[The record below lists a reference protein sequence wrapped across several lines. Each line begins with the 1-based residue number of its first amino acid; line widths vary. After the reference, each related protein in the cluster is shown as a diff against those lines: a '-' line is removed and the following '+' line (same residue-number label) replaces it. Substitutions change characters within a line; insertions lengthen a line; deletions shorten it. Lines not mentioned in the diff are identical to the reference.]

1 MNNEDFRRSTRDNM
15 NEDLLRS
22 ITEGISIALASIYA
36 ANNVSAGN
44 AANNVKREDKNMS
57 GRSITLGTWNGNPIE
72 WLVLKEEGLATLVI
86 SKDTI
91 GKYYFDG
98 NSSNNSWA
106 HSWLRTFLN
115 NDFYEK
121 AFTAEEKKK
130 IAMYAARLVVPNDFI
145 YIDAG
150 TTTEYLIDY
159 LEEKNATYVTN
170 AVTHARKLAIAGFK
184 VILIGGELKGLT
196 EAVVG
201 NQAIIT
207 IDRMN
212 FNKGFFGTNGITE
225 KSGFTTPDINE
236 ALVKETAF
244 NHCHFKYILA
254 DSSKFGET
262 SAVTFGNIGEAT
274 ILTDKKIGS
283 FAKLPNIIT
292 V

>member
-1 MNNEDFRRSTRDNM
+1 MLTEQRHEIILN
-15 NEDLLRS
+15 LLSEKGS
-22 ITEGISIALASIYA
+22 ITVTELKDILNTSESTIRRDLNTLDEQGRLTKVFGGAVEKI
-36 ANNVSAGN
+36 NGVSTTELS
-44 AANNVKREDKNMS
+44 VS
-57 GRSITLGTWNGNPIE
+57 Q
-72 WLVLKEEGLATLVI
+72 
-86 SKDTI
+86 
-91 GKYYFDG
+91 
-98 NSSNNSWA
+98 
-106 HSWLRTFLN
+106 
-115 NDFYEK
+115 K
-121 AFTAEEKKK
+121 ADVNTEEKKK

-159 LEEKNATYVTN
+159 LEEKTATYVTN

-184 VILIGGELKGLT
+184 VILIGGELKGIT

-244 NHCHFKYILA
+244 AHCHFKYILT

-262 SAVTFGNIGEAT
+262 SAVTFGSINEAT
-274 ILTDKKIGS
+274 IITDKKIGS
-283 FAKLPNIIT
+283 FAKLPKHNNSIIISNIIARWQ
-292 V
+292 

>member
-1 MNNEDFRRSTRDNM
+1 MLTEQRHEIILN
-15 NEDLLRS
+15 LLSEKGS
-22 ITEGISIALASIYA
+22 ITVTELKDILNTSESTIRRDLNTLDEQGRLTKVFGGAVEKI
-36 ANNVSAGN
+36 NGVSTTELS
-44 AANNVKREDKNMS
+44 VS
-57 GRSITLGTWNGNPIE
+57 Q
-72 WLVLKEEGLATLVI
+72 
-86 SKDTI
+86 
-91 GKYYFDG
+91 
-98 NSSNNSWA
+98 
-106 HSWLRTFLN
+106 
-115 NDFYEK
+115 K
-121 AFTAEEKKK
+121 ADVNTEEKKK
-130 IAMYAARLVVPNDFI
+130 I

>member
-1 MNNEDFRRSTRDNM
+1 MLTEQRHEIILN
-15 NEDLLRS
+15 LLSEKGS
-22 ITEGISIALASIYA
+22 ITVTELKDILNTSESTIRRDLNTLDEQGRLTKVFGGAVEKI
-36 ANNVSAGN
+36 NGVSTTELS
-44 AANNVKREDKNMS
+44 VS
-57 GRSITLGTWNGNPIE
+57 Q
-72 WLVLKEEGLATLVI
+72 
-86 SKDTI
+86 
-91 GKYYFDG
+91 
-98 NSSNNSWA
+98 
-106 HSWLRTFLN
+106 
-115 NDFYEK
+115 K
-121 AFTAEEKKK
+121 ADVNTEEKKK

-212 FNKGFFGTNGITE
+212 FNKGFFGTN
-225 KSGFTTPDINE
+225 DINE

>member
-1 MNNEDFRRSTRDNM
+1 MLTEQRHEIILN
-15 NEDLLRS
+15 LLSEKGS
-22 ITEGISIALASIYA
+22 ITVTELKDILNTSESTIRRDL
-36 ANNVSAGN
+36 NTLD
-44 AANNVKREDKNMS
+44 EQ
-57 GRSITLGTWNGNPIE
+57 GRLTKVFGGA
-72 WLVLKEEGLATLVI
+72 V
-86 SKDTI
+86 
-91 GKYYFDG
+91 
-98 NSSNNSWA
+98 
-106 HSWLRTFLN
+106 
-115 NDFYEK
+115 EK
-121 AFTAEEKKK
+121 ADVNTEEKKK

>member
-1 MNNEDFRRSTRDNM
+1 MLTEQRHEIILN
-15 NEDLLRS
+15 LLSEKGS
-22 ITEGISIALASIYA
+22 ITVTELKEVLNTSESTIRRDLNTLDEQGRLTKVFGGAVEKNNGISTTELS
-36 ANNVSAGN
+36 VSQ
-44 AANNVKREDKNMS
+44 
-57 GRSITLGTWNGNPIE
+57 
-72 WLVLKEEGLATLVI
+72 
-86 SKDTI
+86 
-91 GKYYFDG
+91 
-98 NSSNNSWA
+98 
-106 HSWLRTFLN
+106 
-115 NDFYEK
+115 K
-121 AFTAEEKKK
+121 AVFNTEEKKK
-130 IAMYAARLVVPNDFI
+130 IAMYAARLVAPNDFV

-159 LEEKNATYVTN
+159 LEEKNATYITN
-170 AVTHARKLAIAGFK
+170 AVTRARKLAIAGFK
-184 VILIGGELKGLT
+184 VILIGGELKGIT

-201 NQAIIT
+201 NQAILT

-244 NHCHFKYILA
+244 AHCHFKYILA

-262 SAVTFGNIGEAT
+262 SAVTFGNIKDAT
-274 ILTDKKIGS
+274 IITDKKNGS

>member
-1 MNNEDFRRSTRDNM
+1 MLTEQRHEIILN
-15 NEDLLRS
+15 LLSEKGS
-22 ITEGISIALASIYA
+22 ITVTELKDILNTSESTIRRDLNTLDEQGRLTKVFGGAVEKI
-36 ANNVSAGN
+36 NGVSTTELS
-44 AANNVKREDKNMS
+44 VS
-57 GRSITLGTWNGNPIE
+57 Q
-72 WLVLKEEGLATLVI
+72 
-86 SKDTI
+86 
-91 GKYYFDG
+91 
-98 NSSNNSWA
+98 
-106 HSWLRTFLN
+106 
-115 NDFYEK
+115 K
-121 AFTAEEKKK
+121 ADVNTEEKKK

-159 LEEKNATYVTN
+159 LEEKTATYVTN

-184 VILIGGELKGLT
+184 VIT

-244 NHCHFKYILA
+244 AHCHFKYILT

-262 SAVTFGNIGEAT
+262 SAVTFGSINEAT
-274 ILTDKKIGS
+274 IITDKKIGS